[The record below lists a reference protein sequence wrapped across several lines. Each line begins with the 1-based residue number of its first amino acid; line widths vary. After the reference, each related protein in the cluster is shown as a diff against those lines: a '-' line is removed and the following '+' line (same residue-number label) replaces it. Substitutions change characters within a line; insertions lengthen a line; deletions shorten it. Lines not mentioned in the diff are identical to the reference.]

1 MTGSYETIRLTTDP
15 KGVAHLVL
23 NRPDNHNAINA
34 AMIRELTDV
43 TGLLATDPAIR
54 AVVLSSSGNS
64 FCAGGDLSWMREQFD
79 ATRAARIAEATNLG
93 AMLRL
98 IDGLPKLVIAVI
110 QGATYGGG
118 VGLAC
123 VCDIVL
129 AAPEAKFALT
139 ETKLGLIPATIAPYL
154 VSRLGHGN
162 ARRFALN
169 AGPISAEEARAIG
182 LVSEVHPLHELSHA
196 MERQL
201 ALALNAAP
209 GAVAAAKQL
218 LGNVAAGTISLSET
232 VDALADR
239 WESEEARRGI
249 ESFFAKQRPP
259 WAP

>member
-1 MTGSYETIRLTTDP
+1 MTGGYETILLTTDP

-23 NRPDNHNAINA
+23 NRPEKHNAINA

-43 TGLLATDPAIR
+43 ARVLATDPAIR

-79 ATRAARIAEATNLG
+79 ATRTARIAEATNLG

-98 IDGLPKLVIAVI
+98 IDELPKLVIAVV
-110 QGATYGGG
+110 QGPTYGGG
-118 VGLAC
+118 VGLVC

-129 AAPEAKFALT
+129 AAREATFALT

-154 VSRLGHGN
+154 VSRIGHAN

-169 AGPISAEEARAIG
+169 AAPLGAEQAHAIG
-182 LVSEVHPLHELSHA
+182 LVSEIHPLHELSPA

-209 GAVAAAKQL
+209 GALAAAKQL
-218 LGNVAAGTISLSET
+218 LRNVAAGTISQSQT

-239 WESEEARRGI
+239 WESEEARHGI
-249 ESFFAKQRPP
+249 EGFFAKQRPP